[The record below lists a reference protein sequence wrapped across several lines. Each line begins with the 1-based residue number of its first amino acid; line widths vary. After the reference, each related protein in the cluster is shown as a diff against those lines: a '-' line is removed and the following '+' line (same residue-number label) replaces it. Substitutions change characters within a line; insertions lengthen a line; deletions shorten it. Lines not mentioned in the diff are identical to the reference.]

1 MQNSLL
7 IANII
12 VMQQANEK
20 DKLVRRSL
28 DEGGF
33 AAERQTMVRRHLKGR
48 DITDPA
54 VLDVMAQ
61 IPRERFL
68 PAECLGEAYFDGP
81 VSIGWGQTISQ
92 PYIVALMTQELKVTG
107 DCEVLEIGTGSG
119 YQTAV
124 LGKLAK
130 EVYTIERIEQLTLKA
145 KQILAELN
153 ITNVK
158 FQTGDGTCGWSEQ
171 KQFDRIIITA
181 ATPQMPQAL
190 VEQLKVGGIAVLPM
204 GGEYVQELVTIEK
217 TDSGLKTK
225 NVCGCRFVKLIG
237 KFGYPD

>member
-1 MQNSLL
+1 MQNNSFD
-7 IANII
+7 ANII

-20 DKLVRRSL
+20 DK
-28 DEGGF
+28 F
-33 AAERQTMVRRHLKGR
+33 AAERQAMVRRHLKGR

-54 VLDVMAQ
+54 VLRAMVDV
-61 IPRERFL
+61 PREKFI
-68 PAECLGEAYFDGP
+68 PVECLEQAYYDSP
-81 VSIGWGQTISQ
+81 LSIGYGQTISQ

-124 LGKLAK
+124 LAKLAGQ
-130 EVYTIERIEQLTLKA
+130 VWTIERIEQLTLKA

-158 FQTGDGTCGWSEQ
+158 FHTGDGTCGWPEA

-181 ATPQMPQAL
+181 AAPQMPHPLIQ
-190 VEQLKVGGIAVLPM
+190 QLKTGGLAAVPL
-204 GGEYVQELVTIEK
+204 GADYVQELVIIEK

-225 NVCGCRFVKLIG
+225 TVCGCRFVRLIG
-237 KFGYPD
+237 KFGYSE